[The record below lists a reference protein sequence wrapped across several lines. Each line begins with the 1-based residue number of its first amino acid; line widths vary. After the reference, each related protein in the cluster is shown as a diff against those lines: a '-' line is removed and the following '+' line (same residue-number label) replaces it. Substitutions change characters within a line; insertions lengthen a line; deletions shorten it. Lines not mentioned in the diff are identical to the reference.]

1 VAGLLLAGFFGLIGT
16 LIVYNAIRMGI
27 YVHREEIAVMR
38 LVGAR
43 TVLIR
48 GPFLVEVAL
57 YSAVAVIVAGSIYI
71 VAAAAFEPTIA
82 NFFSGIDVGF
92 VSFFRRYAVEIFASQ
107 FVILLTLSTL
117 ATMVAMRKYLK
128 V

>member
-1 VAGLLLAGFFGLIGT
+1 VLAAFFGLIGT
-16 LIVYNAIRMGI
+16 MIVYNAIRMGI

-43 TVLIR
+43 TILIR

-57 YSAVAVIVAGSIYI
+57 YAALAVALAGSVYI
-71 VAAAAFEPTIA
+71 VTAAAFEPTIA
-82 NFFSGIDVGF
+82 NFFSGIDVGL
-92 VSFFRRYAVEIFASQ
+92 VSFFRRYALEIFAGQ
-107 FVILLTLSTL
+107 FAVLYVLSAL

>member
-1 VAGLLLAGFFGLIGT
+1 
-16 LIVYNAIRMGI
+16 MGI